1 MQSTLGWRF
10 DFWLVV
16 ILAGS
21 LTTLAFFAVPETVS
35 ETMSEVALT
44 HSIQY
49 APVLL
54 QRRAKALQD
63 ETNGQRRFISKYDLN
78 RTASLSTTLRDGL
91 RRPFGESPCSA
102 YSRTGQG

>member
-35 ETMSEVALT
+35 ERMSEVAVT

-63 ETNGQRRFISKYDLN
+63 ATNGQRRFISKYDLS

-91 RRPFGESPCSA
+91 RRPFGKSPCSA
-102 YSRTGQG
+102 YSRTSQG